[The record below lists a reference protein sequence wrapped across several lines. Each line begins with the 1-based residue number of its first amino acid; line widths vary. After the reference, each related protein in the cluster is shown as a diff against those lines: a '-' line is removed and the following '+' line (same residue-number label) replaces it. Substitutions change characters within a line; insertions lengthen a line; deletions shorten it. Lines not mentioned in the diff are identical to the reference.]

1 MNIVERHIISQQTLV
16 LEALER
22 MDALASDAT
31 LFVVDDFFR
40 LIGSLTDGDI
50 RRGLMKGFTVD
61 MPVSNFAK
69 ANPKFLKQRSI
80 NIQDVKTWR
89 ERNVK
94 IIPIIDHDGQI
105 VDVINFGKQI
115 SYLPIDAVI
124 MAGGLG
130 SRLLPLTLETPKPL
144 LIVGTKPI
152 IEYNIDRLIAHGIK
166 KINISVKYLGE
177 KIVDK
182 FGDGCNKNAQ
192 IKYIFEEEPLGTIGA
207 VSKIYDFANEYILV
221 MNSDLLTNIDLED
234 MFTTLVANDGDMIVA
249 TTPYQVKV
257 PYGIIESSNG
267 LITELKEKPTFTY
280 YSNAG
285 IYIFKRDVISY
296 IPKDSFF
303 NATDL
308 MQALMNVKKKVLQF
322 PILGYWLDI
331 GRHEDYAKAQIDIN
345 HIRF

>member
-1 MNIVERHIISQQTLV
+1 MNIVERHIISQNTLV
-16 LEALER
+16 LGALER

-31 LFVVDDFFR
+31 LFVVDDLFR
-40 LIGSLTDGDI
+40 LVGSLTDGDI

-61 MPVSNFAK
+61 MPISIFSK
-69 ANPKFLKQRSI
+69 SQPKYLRRGSV

-89 ERNVK
+89 DRNIK
-94 IIPIIDHDGQI
+94 IIPIIDHDDQI

-144 LIVGTKPI
+144 LIVGKKPI

-166 KINISVKYLGE
+166 KINITVKYLGE

-182 FGDGCNKNAQ
+182 FGDGSDKNANIQ
-192 IKYIFEEEPLGTIGA
+192 YVFEEEPLGTIGA
-207 VSKIYDFANEYILV
+207 VSKIFDFTNEYILV

-234 MFTTLVANDGDMIVA
+234 MFTTMVANDGDMIVA

-257 PYGIIESSNG
+257 PYGIVESTNG
-267 LITELKEKPTFTY
+267 LITELREKPTYTY

-285 IYIFKRDVISY
+285 IYIFKKEVLNY
-296 IPKDSFF
+296 IPKECYF

-308 MQALMNVKKKVLQF
+308 MQALMNDKKKVLQF

-331 GRHEDYAKAQIDIN
+331 GRHEDYAKAQVDIN